1 MAFFVHGFEA
11 GFSSKK
17 EKQNMTSLSLP
28 WQLRVVPKSRG
39 GGAGKTFSSVGK
51 ALQPAMLVY
60 ENPNGK
66 LFESDYASCP
76 LYCKLA
82 DAHLYI
88 SRP

>member
-1 MAFFVHGFEA
+1 MAIK
-11 GFSSKK
+11 SSPQ
-17 EKQNMTSLSLP
+17 EQ
-28 WQLRVVPKSRG
+28 G

-88 SRP
+88 SRPWSSGDQTVEDFSHGLLN